1 MLKEGN
7 KEVVDAETL
16 LRKRLTEV
24 EKQINDTKLR
34 YAVGKI
40 DDDIY
45 QVAIDELQERKDKI
59 LLELDRC
66 ENTLS
71 NSEKEVRDI
80 IATCCNLRTLWN
92 DSDLE
97 TKIKVQHLVFPNGIF
112 WNHENG
118 CYRTPEKG
126 LIFDIIDSL
135 SSDYKQRT
143 EVGFSTSVPLCG
155 RRESNPYASRHQI
168 LSLACLPISTRPRQY
183 FTAFL
188 SERTANVLQIIGFA
202 NFNAKVH
209 LS

>member
-1 MLKEGN
+1 MLERYDLPAGYSKIVEVTVKRLLKEGN
-7 KEVVDAETL
+7 KEVADAETL

-59 LLELDRC
+59 LLELDKC

-71 NSEKEVRDI
+71 NSEKEVHEI
-80 IATCCNLRTLWN
+80 VATCCNLGSLWN
-92 DSDLE
+92 DSNLE

-118 CYRTPEKG
+118 CYRTPETG
-126 LIFDIIDSL
+126 LVFNIIDSV
-135 SSDYKQRT
+135 SGDYKRKT
-143 EVGFSTSVPLCG
+143 EADCSASVIECG
-155 RRESNPYASRHQI
+155 R
-168 LSLACLPISTRPRQY
+168 
-183 FTAFL
+183 
-188 SERTANVLQIIGFA
+188 
-202 NFNAKVH
+202 
-209 LS
+209 